1 MRHPLR
7 QMPEALPA
15 THFVNYPELTALED
29 EYVLMQGIGVLLTV
43 AGLFKYLVPFPKMG
57 ILVHT
62 IANGG
67 SDLFTFVAL
76 LVVLLLS
83 YTIMGHLLFG
93 HVMADYASCGQSLI
107 AVAQLALGESNYYEL
122 EAASGPIAAG
132 IYYWTFMLTI
142 TIVFVNMVLAILF
155 STYDTL
161 QEAISQA
168 EEIHLGGFMLR
179 AVLLGREPSLYEQQL
194 DIYAVVKSTST
205 FRLLGL
211 GDGARHRGVRV
222 APSLP
227 VGADAR
233 GGRSESF
240 AAAVEAGTLTSKTFA
255 ESHLLKLLDPD
266 YSYRLFGALSN
277 KTDNKLL
284 LAKAQVLEL
293 RTSEAFSMRRTSV
306 AVQMK
311 AQQENF
317 EAAAKAAQARHEAT
331 VAELAE
337 EMEKRGSGISSTF
350 DLSKGVDED
359 EEDEGESDGE
369 DNNLASEEEEFK
381 DKRITLD
388 VDEFC
393 ALLHMLDDDSA
404 DIDIG
409 HRSAQAESFKL
420 GERSDEMRISEMVFE
435 QFARPAE
442 QNKELHFRK
451 LVAEEFR
458 QIRQAHGKHTY
469 RQEEAL
475 KRMCKALQV
484 EFPAATD
491 EHSNPRQGGGRGSVV
506 APPPASRM
514 VPQQAPRQAPPP
526 LHRESSESSF
536 TTM

>member
-1 MRHPLR
+1 
-7 QMPEALPA
+7 
-15 THFVNYPELTALED
+15 
-29 EYVLMQGIGVLLTV
+29 
-43 AGLFKYLVPFPKMG
+43 
-57 ILVHT
+57 
-62 IANGG
+62 
-67 SDLFTFVAL
+67 
-76 LVVLLLS
+76 
-83 YTIMGHLLFG
+83 MGHLLFG

-161 QEAISQA
+161 QEAISEA
-168 EEIHLGGFMLR
+168 EEIPLGGFMLR

-317 EAAAKAAQARHEAT
+317 EAAAKAAQTRHEAT
-331 VAELAE
+331 VAGLAE
-337 EMEKRGSGISSTF
+337 EP
-350 DLSKGVDED
+350 
-359 EEDEGESDGE
+359 DGE
-369 DNNLASEEEEFK
+369 DDLASEEEKFK

-393 ALLHMLDDDSA
+393 ALLHMLDDDSF

-409 HRSAQAESFKL
+409 QRSAQAEAFKL

-442 QNKELHFRK
+442 QNTELHFRK

-458 QIRQAHGKHTY
+458 QIRQAHGKHAY

-491 EHSNPRQGGGRGSVV
+491 EHSNPRQGGGKGSVV